1 MTLADQLIALGGAFL
16 AAALIAKFGRRIG
29 LPTIPLFIFAGIMF
43 GPNTPG
49 VVLFENPA
57 DLKLLA
63 TLGLIFLLFYL
74 GLEFRVDQ
82 IIEGGGKLVL
92 SGVAYIVLN
101 VGGGFIFGMLLGWG
115 MKEAI
120 VLAGALGISSS
131 AITTKIV
138 VETKRLKNPETKL
151 ILGITVF
158 EDLFLALYLAVV
170 TPLVSGATETG
181 EIIRDVVVGF
191 AFLFVLAC
199 VARWGAAGVGKLI
212 NSPDDELL
220 IIGFIGLVVFM
231 SGVAEELGVSDA
243 IGAFMVGLILAETR
257 ARRRIEK
264 FVKPLRDAFGALFFF
279 YFGLQLVPESLIDIA
294 GLIAL
299 AVLMTMVTVWCAGTV
314 AARIHEMGPP
324 QAANVALT
332 VFARGEF
339 ALILVTL
346 AANANLDER
355 MASLIGGY
363 VLVLAVIG
371 PLMASRSQLFVPA
384 FPKRF
389 FPAAGRQSEITA

>member
-1 MTLADQLIALGGAFL
+1 M
-16 AAALIAKFGRRIG
+16 
-29 LPTIPLFIFAGIMF
+29 PTIPLFILAGIMF

-82 IIEGGGKLVL
+82 IVEGGGKLVL
-92 SGVAYIVLN
+92 AGVSYIVLN
-101 VGGGFIFGMLLGWG
+101 VGGGFLFGLALGWG
-115 MKEAI
+115 LKEAI

-151 ILGITVF
+151 VLGITVF

-170 TPLVSGATETG
+170 TPLVSGATETS
-181 EIIRDVVVGF
+181 EIIRDVAVGF
-191 AFLFVLAC
+191 AFLFVLAS
-199 VARWGAAGVGKLI
+199 VARWGARWVGKLI

-220 IIGFIGLVVFM
+220 IIGFIGLVIFM

-243 IGAFMVGLILAETR
+243 IGAFMIGLILAETR

-294 GLIAL
+294 GLISL
-299 AVLMTMVTVWCAGTV
+299 AVLMTMVTVWCAGTI
-314 AARIHEMGPP
+314 AARIHDMGPQ

-346 AANANLDER
+346 AANANLDDR

-363 VLVLAVIG
+363 VLVLAVVG
-371 PLMASRSQLFVPA
+371 PLMASHSRFFVPA
-384 FPKRF
+384 FPKRL
-389 FPAAGRQSEITA
+389 FPGAAQESEAAA